1 MKNLKS
7 TSPLMFDRIAKRYDF
22 INRVLSCGIDIY
34 WRRFLIKEIPSG
46 EIRLLDI
53 ACGTGDQLFSILQK
67 RKNIALAKGIDL
79 STGMLEVAK
88 KKGAADSFLVGDAK
102 ALPFEEKS
110 FDAATISFGIRN
122 IDEPLVALKEMHRIL
137 SPKGRA
143 LILEFS
149 LPSSRLIA
157 PLYLFYL
164 RHILPFIGNFLSKDK
179 EAYSYLSKTIESF
192 PYGIDFVNLMKEA
205 GFTQATSKP
214 LSFGIATLY
223 VGVK

>member
-34 WRRFLIKEIPSG
+34 WRRFLIKEIPDWQ
-46 EIRLLDI
+46 IKLLDI
-53 ACGTGDQLFSILQK
+53 ACGTGDQLLAILKK
-67 RKNIALAKGIDL
+67 RKNITLAKGLDL
-79 STGMLEVAK
+79 STGMLEIAK
-88 KKGAADSFLVGDAK
+88 KKGSPDYFLVGDAK
-102 ALPFEEKS
+102 ALPFGDES
-110 FDAATISFGIRN
+110 FDAASISFGIRN
-122 IDEPLVALKEMHRIL
+122 IDEPLIALKEMHRIL
-137 SPKGRA
+137 SAKGKA
-143 LILEFS
+143 LVLEFS
-149 LPSSRLIA
+149 LPKNLLARSV
-157 PLYLFYL
+157 YLFYL
-164 RHILPFIGNFLSKDK
+164 RHILPFVGNFLSKDK

-192 PYGIDFVNLMKEA
+192 PYGSDFVDLMKEA